1 MAFTCDVGD
10 VPQIKCVF
18 TDATGAPIDP
28 TTIVLYLAAP
38 SGSVGTYTY
47 ASGNVAKQS
56 TGTYTYNGTA
66 TMAGYWNVR
75 WVGDGAAVAAEQS
88 RYFVR
93 GTNT

>member
-1 MAFTCDVGD
+1 MFACDVSD
-10 VPQIKCVF
+10 VVYNQVIF
-18 TDATGAPIDP
+18 TTSAGAVIDP
-28 TTIVLYLAAP
+28 TTVVLYLKAP

-47 ASGNVAKQS
+47 ASGAVARIAQ
-56 TGTYTYNGTA
+56 GTYAYNGTA
-66 TMAGYWNVR
+66 TQAGYWNSR